1 MAKKLARAL
10 IAALCIGAA
19 AHATPTS
26 TAVIATPP
34 QPSWANLSVEQKTI
48 LSPLGNEWDRLDN
61 TRRKKWLA
69 IAERYKRMT
78 PAEQTR
84 LQDKMRDW
92 AMLSPEQRL
101 AARERFK
108 EFNQLPPEEREN
120 VKQKWQEYRQQKDDE
135 QRRKVEPA
143 GGDTVPANPAQEAG
157 K

>member
-1 MAKKLARAL
+1 MAKKLAGAL

-120 VKQKWQEYRQQKDDE
+120 VKQKWQEYRQQKDEE
-135 QRRKVEPA
+135 QRRKAEPA
-143 GGDTVPANPAQEAG
+143 GGDTVPANTTPEAG